1 MKLVI
6 IESPL
11 SARSRQAIEENKRY
25 AKECFRDSL
34 MRGEAPF
41 RISPFLR
48 SAWTLNDLIPQERDL
63 GMQAGFAWGSKA
75 ELVAIYTDKGISP
88 GMKMGIKIAEGE
100 RLTDSLSSALRET
113 NGSGDDT

>member
-1 MKLVI
+1 
-6 IESPL
+6 
-11 SARSRQAIEENKRY
+11 
-25 AKECFRDSL
+25 

-41 RISPFLR
+41 ASHLFYDQPGL
-48 SAWTLNDLIPQERDL
+48 LNDLIPQERDL

-88 GMKMGIKIAEGE
+88 GMKMGIKIAEG
-100 RLTDSLSSALRET
+100 RGLQIVYRQLYGET